1 LENWISMELHAMRSR
16 PDQSAQNVEAALV
29 NWKLEVVQ
37 RGYQYLRS
45 FKPGVAPLLQDG
57 IL

>member
-1 LENWISMELHAMRSR
+1 MSMALHAMRSR
-16 PDQSAQNVEAALV
+16 PDQYAQNVEAALV
-29 NWKLEVVQ
+29 NWKLEVVE

-57 IL
+57 TL

>member
-1 LENWISMELHAMRSR
+1 MELHAMRSR

-37 RGYQYLRS
+37 KGYQYLRS